1 MNRVIY
7 LIGMWLAAVGL
18 GYGASR
24 PRKSHLETRHKDP
37 A

>member
-18 GYGASR
+18 AYGASR
-24 PRKSHLETRHKDP
+24 PRNGHLETRHKDP